1 MIDESTILLADD
13 NPDDALLMKL
23 AFRKAGIINPI
34 QVVKD
39 GTEAV
44 DYVKGEG
51 IYANR
56 KRYPFPDLLLLDLKM
71 PRMSGFEV
79 LSWIRQQPG
88 LKRLVVIVL
97 THSSES
103 PDIDRAHDLGANSYL
118 VKPSNFNNFVEMV
131 KSLRSY
137 WPTLS
142 EKPRV
147 GANGKSKGN
156 SK

>member
-39 GTEAV
+39 GTEAIE
-44 DYVKGEG
+44 YLKGEG
-51 IYANR
+51 AYSNR
-56 KRYPFPDLLLLDLKM
+56 KRFPFPSLLLLDLKM
-71 PRMSGFEV
+71 PRLSGFEV
-79 LSWIRQQPG
+79 LSWIRAQPG

-97 THSSES
+97 THSNES
-103 PDIDRAHDLGANSYL
+103 PDINRAHDLGANSYL
-118 VKPSNFNNFVEMV
+118 VKPSNFNSFVEMV

-137 WPTLS
+137 WLSLS

-147 GANGKSKGN
+147 GR
-156 SK
+156 

>member
-13 NPDDALLMKL
+13 NPDDALLIKL

-44 DYVKGEG
+44 DYLKGDG

-56 KRYPFPDLLLLDLKM
+56 KKHPFPSLLLLDLKM
-71 PRMSGFEV
+71 PRLSGFDV

-118 VKPSNFNNFVEMV
+118 VKPSNFNSFVEMV

-137 WPTLS
+137 WLSMS
-142 EKPRV
+142 EKPRL
-147 GANGKSKGN
+147 NK
-156 SK
+156 

>member
-1 MIDESTILLADD
+1 MIDDSTILLADD

-34 QVVKD
+34 QVVRD
-39 GTEAV
+39 GVEAV
-44 DYVKGEG
+44 QYVKGEAA
-51 IYANR
+51 YSNR
-56 KRYPFPDLLLLDLKM
+56 KKYPFPSLLLLDLKM

-97 THSSES
+97 THSNET
-103 PDIDRAHDLGANSYL
+103 PDIDKAHDLGANSYL
-118 VKPSNFNNFVEMV
+118 VKPSNFTSFVDMV
-131 KSLRSY
+131 RSLKSY
-137 WPTLS
+137 WLSLS

-147 GANGKSKGN
+147 NK
-156 SK
+156 

>member
-1 MIDESTILLADD
+1 
-13 NPDDALLMKL
+13 
-23 AFRKAGIINPI
+23 
-34 QVVKD
+34 
-39 GTEAV
+39 
-44 DYVKGEG
+44 
-51 IYANR
+51 
-56 KRYPFPDLLLLDLKM
+56 M

-137 WPTLS
+137 WLTLS

>member
-1 MIDESTILLADD
+1 MIDDQTILLADD

-39 GTEAV
+39 GIEAV
-44 DYVKGEG
+44 EYLKGEG
-51 IYANR
+51 PFSNR
-56 KRYPFPDLLLLDLKM
+56 KRFPLPVLLLLDLKM
-71 PRMSGFEV
+71 PRLSGFEV
-79 LSWIRQQPG
+79 LSWVRAEEG
-88 LKRLVVIVL
+88 LKRLVIIVL

-131 KSLRSY
+131 KALKSY
-137 WPTLS
+137 WLTLS
-142 EKPRV
+142 EKPRP
-147 GANGKSKGN
+147 SK
-156 SK
+156 

>member
-39 GTEAV
+39 GTEAIE
-44 DYVKGEG
+44 YVKGEG
-51 IYANR
+51 PYVDR
-56 KRYPFPDLLLLDLKM
+56 KRHPFPALLLLDLKM
-71 PRMSGFEV
+71 PRLSGFEV

-97 THSSES
+97 THSNET

-131 KSLRSY
+131 KSLKSY
-137 WPTLS
+137 WLTLS

-147 GANGKSKGN
+147 NHQVKKQ
-156 SK
+156 K

>member
-137 WPTLS
+137 WLTLS

>member
-1 MIDESTILLADD
+1 MIDDSTILLADD

-34 QVVKD
+34 HVVKD
-39 GTEAV
+39 GTEAIE
-44 DYVKGEG
+44 YLKGEG
-51 IYANR
+51 AFTNR
-56 KRYPFPDLLLLDLKM
+56 KKFPFPALLLLDLKM
-71 PRMSGFEV
+71 PRLSGFDV

-97 THSSES
+97 THSNET

-118 VKPSNFNNFVEMV
+118 VKPSNFNSFVDMV
-131 KSLRSY
+131 KSLKSY
-137 WPTLS
+137 WLTLS

-147 GANGKSKGN
+147 SK
-156 SK
+156 